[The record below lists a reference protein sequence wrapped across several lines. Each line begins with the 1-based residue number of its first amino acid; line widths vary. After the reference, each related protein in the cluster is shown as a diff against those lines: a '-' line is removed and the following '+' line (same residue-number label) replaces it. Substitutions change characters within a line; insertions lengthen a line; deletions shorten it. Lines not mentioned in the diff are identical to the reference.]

1 MRTAAEARKREH
13 RTPRGSTSSSLTVV
27 ILPVLVVLVHP
38 RSRPRA
44 SSRSLAPPSVSRS
57 LSPVRRT
64 WTTRNV
70 RWMTSDF
77 RPFLSR
83 IATFFLFF
91 FSSFLD
97 RFVPSNR
104 TGEKK
109 RIVPFSIFFRNQ
121 YYRYIYSYDFSG
133 IFFFLIFTKDP
144 EKPRLIFE
152 KEEFDRNVFQEE
164 WKNVHVTHEFVLFR
178 THVLRPRLER
188 LTGSFGNDLE
198 QRLLAFARLSPST
211 ASTNPILHSLSMGSR
226 AIISFPCSRWKRERV
241 ANYEQFILRLNGFF
255 RIFERTKLM
264 ISVYLPSFHFRS
276 E

>member
-1 MRTAAEARKREH
+1 MNDVWF
-13 RTPRGSTSSSLTVV
+13 STIPLTYRD
-27 ILPVLVVLVHP
+27 IF
-38 RSRPRA
+38 SFFFFII
-44 SSRSLAPPSVSRS
+44 SRSFCS
-57 LSPVRRT
+57 LESNRRKEKN
-64 WTTRNV
+64 R
-70 RWMTSDF
+70 
-77 RPFLSR
+77 
-83 IATFFLFF
+83 
-91 FSSFLD
+91 SFLYLFSKSILSVYLFV
-97 RFVPSNR
+97 RFF
-104 TGEKK
+104 K
-109 RIVPFSIFFRNQ
+109 
-121 YYRYIYSYDFSG
+121 Y
-133 IFFFLIFTKDP
+133 FFFLILTKDP
-144 EKPRLIFE
+144 EKSRLIFE

-264 ISVYLPSFHFRS
+264 ISVYLPSSIFEVNKKYIASF
-276 E
+276 

>member
-70 RWMTSDF
+70 GWMTSDF

-133 IFFFLIFTKDP
+133 IFFFNLYK
-144 EKPRLIFE
+144 
-152 KEEFDRNVFQEE
+152 
-164 WKNVHVTHEFVLFR
+164 
-178 THVLRPRLER
+178 
-188 LTGSFGNDLE
+188 
-198 QRLLAFARLSPST
+198 
-211 ASTNPILHSLSMGSR
+211 GSR
-226 AIISFPCSRWKRERV
+226 KISSNLWKRRIRSECISRGTWENVGRNAWIRIISHARV
-241 ANYEQFILRLNGFF
+241 TPPPRKINGVFW
-255 RIFERTKLM
+255 
-264 ISVYLPSFHFRS
+264 
-276 E
+276 